1 LDNTTR
7 LQYLEAMGIDV
18 WLHKTLADHQQAPD
32 IIAESADSWENLQAE
47 VAQCTQCE
55 LCKSRSQTVFG
66 SGNKNTDWMIVCE
79 APGQSEDQQGLP
91 FGRIGSLPPATLPPS
106 LAVVD
111 KAGLLLTEML
121 RAIDLDREEVFIT
134 NIVKCRPPENREPT
148 PTEIE
153 TCKTYLLRQQALIK
167 PKIILALGHVAAQA
181 LLNTDKPI
189 AELRGKIHTLND
201 TPVVVVYHPA
211 YLLRFLPD
219 KHKAWEDLKFAIQII
234 KKIKGRSCGEY

>member
-1 LDNTTR
+1 
-7 LQYLEAMGIDV
+7 MGIDV
-18 WLHKTLADHQQAPD
+18 WVPRPLVNPLQSPE
-32 IIAESADSWENLQAE
+32 IIAEAVDNWEILQAE
-47 VAQCTQCE
+47 VSQCTQCD

-66 SGNKNTDWMIVCE
+66 SGNKNADWMLIGE
-79 APGQSEDQQGLP
+79 APGESEDQQGLP
-91 FGRIGSLPPATLPPS
+91 FGRVGSLPPATLPPS

-111 KAGLLLTEML
+111 KPGLLLTEML

-134 NIVKCRPPENREPT
+134 NVVKCRPPENREPT
-148 PTEIE
+148 STEVE
-153 TCKTYLLRQQALIK
+153 ACKTYLLRQQALLK

-181 LLNTDKPI
+181 LLNTNKPI

-219 KHKAWEDLKFAIQII
+219 KQKAWEDLKFAIQII
-234 KKIKGRSCGEY
+234 KKN